1 MKMQESNTINWRSLV
16 QTALLFGLATVYVS
30 LIGMVEGFSERDV
43 IRNFFTLGLLLV
55 SLSPI
60 LAGQYLMN
68 QKIVPANPQAFIG
81 GAVAGLLLSLAPLVL
96 VFLSLQTNIR
106 DMFVNASPNL
116 VNILLFNFYESSG
129 WVVGGLVFVLFNIIF
144 TAVSAGYTLIPDKIR
159 QTLTGAWGL
168 TLFVGLFGEL
178 FSQILQPF
186 LGNFVRQIFISG
198 ALTIPGTIFFLI
210 FGALWG
216 YFNQDIRGRYQA
228 WSGALAPA
236 EAKTYQ
242 RAGNGA
248 LFIFLLLLPWLVG
261 AFLSEVLN
269 NVGLYIMM
277 ALGLNIAVGM
287 AGLLDLGYL
296 TNYAVGAYVMAV
308 LTATPPAGSDLPSY
322 GLPFWVVLP
331 LCVLAAMLTGFVF
344 ALPVLRMRGDYL
356 AIATLGFG
364 EIIRVLAISDW
375 LKPFLGGAQGTLYI
389 PVPSL
394 FGLEESVTGFRFN
407 DPRMLYYIILMGCVV
422 VLYVVWRLN
431 YSRQGRQWMA
441 IREDE
446 DVAEAMGINLVRTK
460 VWAFTLSAAAGGL
473 AGGIFAA
480 KVGSVFPQSFTALIS
495 INVLSVII
503 VGGMGSI
510 PGIIIGALVL
520 VGMPEILR
528 EFDEY
533 RQLIYGVLLIWMML
547 QRPEGL
553 IPSAVRQRE
562 LHAHD
567 QMETA

>member
-68 QKIVPANPQAFIG
+68 QKIVPANPQAFVG
-81 GAVAGLLLSLAPLVL
+81 GAAAGVLLSLAPLVL

-106 DMFVNASPNL
+106 EMFVNASPNL

-129 WVVGGLVFVLFNIIF
+129 WVVGGLVFTLFNVIL

-168 TLFVGLFGEL
+168 TIFVGLFGEL

-198 ALTIPGTIFFLI
+198 ALTIPGTIFFLLL
-210 FGALWG
+210 GAFWG

-228 WSGALAPA
+228 WSAGLAPA
-236 EAKTYQ
+236 EAQTYQ
-242 RAGNGA
+242 KASNGA

-331 LCVLAAMLTGFVF
+331 LCILAAMFTGFVF

-394 FGLEESVTGFRFN
+394 FGLEETITGFRFN
-407 DPRMLYYIILMGCVV
+407 DPRMLYYIILAGCAV

-510 PGIIIGALVL
+510 PGIIVGALVL

-567 QMETA
+567 QMEVA